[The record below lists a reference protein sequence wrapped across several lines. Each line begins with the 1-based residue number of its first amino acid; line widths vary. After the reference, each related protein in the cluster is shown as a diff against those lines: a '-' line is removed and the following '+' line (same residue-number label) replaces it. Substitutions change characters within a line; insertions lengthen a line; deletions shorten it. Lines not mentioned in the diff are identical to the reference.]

1 MSTLEELNEIAGE
14 LPAVFLKDINARLT
28 DWFSAGGREEDNL
41 EEFREKLSLKNIK
54 HGVTLQD
61 NHTHTV
67 IPFES
72 IEFIFIE
79 KLECEA

>member
-1 MSTLEELNEIAGE
+1 MNKSCITI
-14 LPAVFLKDINARLT
+14 FLKSGNSCQIRHPDT
-28 DWFSAGGREEDNL
+28 V
-41 EEFREKLSLKNIK
+41 EEFREKFSLKNIK

-61 NHTHTV
+61 NNTHTV